1 MTGLRSKYHT
11 VDEWVPD
18 YLSKE
23 NVVTLDKEE
32 ELKMNRQQKRN
43 KARGKSVVQMVPKKK
58 VQSAVAE
65 EAIITTLYL
74 SLLSLRDEGWGKKRL
89 ERFSDAF
96 MRKLE
101 AISTDHVSIKDM
113 IDAIK
118 EETGYEIR
126 LR

>member
-1 MTGLRSKYHT
+1 
-11 VDEWVPD
+11 
-18 YLSKE
+18 
-23 NVVTLDKEE
+23 
-32 ELKMNRQQKRN
+32 MNRQQKRN
-43 KARGKSVVQMVPKKK
+43 KSRGKSVVQLVPKKK

-65 EAIITTLYL
+65 EAVITTLYL

-96 MRKLE
+96 MKKLD

-113 IDAIK
+113 IDTIK
-118 EETGYEIR
+118 EETGYAIK

>member
-1 MTGLRSKYHT
+1 
-11 VDEWVPD
+11 
-18 YLSKE
+18 
-23 NVVTLDKEE
+23 
-32 ELKMNRQQKRN
+32 MNRQQGRDKFSG
-43 KARGKSVVQMVPKKK
+43 KVVARAVPRKKT
-58 VQSAVAE
+58 QSTRAE

-113 IDAIK
+113 VDVIK
-118 EETGYEIR
+118 EETGYAIE